1 MTAGKWLKT
10 ACNLCYINCGIEV
23 LVNDGRLEKVRG
35 DRSSPKS
42 QGYLCNKAT
51 RIPYYAHHRDRL
63 TTPLRRRADGGFDE
77 IEWGVAIAEIAER
90 LRDIVDRYGG
100 KRIALYGGG
109 GQGKLAGGAYARGLL
124 RAVGSCSGF
133 NAHSEE
139 ETVDSWVIG
148 HLMCRQDWLLA
159 KAVRYSN

>member
-23 LVNDGRLEKVRG
+23 LVNDERLEKVRG

-63 TTPLRRRADGGFDE
+63 TTPLRRRAAGGFDRPASRMLSE
-77 IEWGVAIAEIAER
+77 SFPAPTARDSTIDPTMVAIAPVAIW
-90 LRDIVDRYGG
+90 
-100 KRIALYGGG
+100 
-109 GQGKLAGGAYARGLL
+109 
-124 RAVGSCSGF
+124 RAC
-133 NAHSEE
+133 
-139 ETVDSWVIG
+139 
-148 HLMCRQDWLLA
+148 
-159 KAVRYSN
+159 